1 MVPSVGPGDKINS
14 QLNVLMKILFAT
26 SNNAKLMGVGA
37 GAGFLGV
44 VFDGLRDCRSSQRDL
59 PIPKVSEVGSTYYEN
74 ARAKALAYAVWSGSP
89 CIADDSGIEVNYLG
103 GLPGVYTAG
112 FGFTRL
118 GDLLLADVSYQ
129 ATFRCCMCFAEPHGR
144 SISVEG
150 VIEGA
155 LRFPRGVSAPLSS
168 VPYSNFFTPR
178 GEVETLAVLC
188 ARPGYASHRTKA
200 LTNLLAVLG
209 FIDRANDQE

>member
-1 MVPSVGPGDKINS
+1 
-14 QLNVLMKILFAT
+14 MKLLFAT
-26 SNNAKLMGVGA
+26 TNNAKLMEVRA
-37 GAGFLGV
+37 AASVLGV
-44 VFDGLRDCRSSQRDL
+44 VVDGLRDCRSSQRDL
-59 PIPKVSEVGSTYYEN
+59 PISKVAEVGSTYYEN
-74 ARAKALAYAVWSGSP
+74 ARAKALAYAVWSGTP
-89 CIADDSGIEVNYLG
+89 CIADDSGIEVNYLE

-118 GDLLLADVSYQ
+118 RDLLLPEVSYQ
-129 ATFRCCMCFAEPHGR
+129 ATFRCCMCFSEPHGR

-168 VPYSNFFTPR
+168 VPYSHFFTPR
-178 GEVETLAVLC
+178 GEVETLTVLC

-200 LTNLLAVLG
+200 LTSLLTVLG
-209 FIDRANDQE
+209 FTDRANDQE